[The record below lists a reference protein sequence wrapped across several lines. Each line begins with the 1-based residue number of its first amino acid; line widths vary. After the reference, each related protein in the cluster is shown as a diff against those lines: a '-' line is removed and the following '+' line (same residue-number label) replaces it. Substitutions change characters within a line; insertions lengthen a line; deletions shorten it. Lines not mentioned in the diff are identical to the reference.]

1 MENKKAITNK
11 QSTGNSLKSLL
22 EDSSDIFLKT
32 PSELFK
38 DGTNMRLAKNQDHTS
53 LKIILIK
60 ELNDLLE
67 FVDANKTLS
76 TAEEV
81 AFTVTAII
89 EDYPAMSI
97 EEVILVFSRIKKGEY
112 GKYYE
117 RFKTPEILEAIRLYE
132 SEDRAEMLEK
142 HNQRYKLEEMSKSNE
157 DVANNET
164 ALHYLKK
171 WKENVLN
178 AKMVDISKE
187 VKKVEE
193 HKQRLSFFEDNE
205 LQYKLVCEKVN
216 EGFDLTN
223 EEKVFMNKCGINIL

>member
-1 MENKKAITNK
+1 
-11 QSTGNSLKSLL
+11 
-22 EDSSDIFLKT
+22 
-32 PSELFK
+32 
-38 DGTNMRLAKNQDHTS
+38 
-53 LKIILIK
+53 
-60 ELNDLLE
+60 LLE

-76 TAEEV
+76 TAKEIE
-81 AFTVTAII
+81 FTVTAII

-171 WKENVLN
+171 WKENALK

-187 VKKVEE
+187 VKKIQD

-205 LQYKLVCEKVN
+205 LQFKLVCEKVN

>member
-11 QSTGNSLKSLL
+11 QSTGSSLKSLL

-76 TAEEV
+76 TAKEIE
-81 AFTVTAII
+81 FTVTAII

-112 GKYYE
+112 GRYYE

-171 WKENVLN
+171 WKENVLK
-178 AKMVDISKE
+178 AKMLDISKE
-187 VKKVEE
+187 VKKIQD

-223 EEKVFMNKCGINIL
+223 EEKVFMNKCGINL